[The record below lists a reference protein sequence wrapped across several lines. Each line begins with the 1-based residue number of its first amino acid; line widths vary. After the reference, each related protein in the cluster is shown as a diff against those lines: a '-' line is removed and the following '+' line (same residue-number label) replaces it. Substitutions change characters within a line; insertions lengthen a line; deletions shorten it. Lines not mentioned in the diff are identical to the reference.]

1 MYEDLFEKLH
11 KYVKEN
17 VGQHR
22 YEHTIGVVETATRY
36 ARKFGADVDKARIAA
51 IFHDACKSEGA
62 LQHGPAAAKLIKEKF
77 GVDDEDI
84 INAIK
89 YHTVGRANMS
99 ILERVIKCAD
109 LTDPTRDYPSVEY
122 FRKRLNE
129 DDDIN
134 PVFLEMMLESKEV
147 VERSGR
153 EYEKTSLECI
163 DWLKEEINKK
173 EKYE

>member
-22 YEHTIGVVETATRY
+22 YEHTLGVVETATRY
-36 ARKFGADVDKARIAA
+36 AEKFGADVDKARIAA
-51 IFHDACKSEGA
+51 IFHDACKSEGP

-99 ILERVIKCAD
+99 ILERILLFVAGVLMID
-109 LTDPTRDYPSVEY
+109 PGMMTDIVGLIIFSILAVWQKK
-122 FRKRLNE
+122 RK
-129 DDDIN
+129 
-134 PVFLEMMLESKEV
+134 
-147 VERSGR
+147 
-153 EYEKTSLECI
+153 
-163 DWLKEEINKK
+163 KK
-173 EKYE
+173 F